1 MKLKL
6 ISAIAIAAAAV
17 SCTGSRDIIS
27 ENVENAKIQLKSLIE
42 ASEAGDTVRIPS
54 TFKNG

>member
-17 SCTGSRDIIS
+17 SCSTSRDIIS
-27 ENVENAKIQLKSLIE
+27 ENAR
-42 ASEAGDTVRIPS
+42 AGRRQYQNVDI
-54 TFKNG
+54 KYLC